1 MEGGRGARLA
11 VMTLRGSCRSQGER
25 EIACTRLR
33 RGRKQIQEILKEK
46 KEQDLVMDWCGD

>member
-1 MEGGRGARLA
+1 MEGGWGARLA
-11 VMTLRGSCRSQGER
+11 VMTLRGSCSSRGER